1 MSTTT
6 YMPRADSLA
15 DKVCRF
21 FMRLPDEELMSREI
35 AEKWGLETKNV
46 GNHLARA
53 VEAEYLAMDGTIYS
67 AGPGI
72 ALFKAALAHQ
82 LPPAEGAPIE
92 EVGDGEPRPTG
103 FHGWLERRG
112 EPSAEGRPARRATAP
127 AAPATPPPT
136 KKRNGPFWIDPKTVQ
151 IDKGVPMAGR
161 SAAMDWTPLLD
172 AMEVGDSFLLPPA
185 AKSAI
190 SAAMKAYKDTTGKA
204 LAKRTVDGGVR
215 VWRVE

>member
-1 MSTTT
+1 MTVTT

-15 DKVCRF
+15 DKVCQF
-21 FMRLPDEELMSREI
+21 FMRLPDEELLTREV

-46 GNHLARA
+46 GNNLARA
-53 VEAEYLAMDGTIYS
+53 VEAEYLALDGTVYS

-82 LPPAEGAPIE
+82 QPA
-92 EVGDGEPRPTG
+92 GE
-103 FHGWLERRG
+103 
-112 EPSAEGRPARRATAP
+112 
-127 AAPATPPPT
+127 AAPGEASPPPT

-172 AMEVGDSFLLPPA
+172 ALEVGDSFLLPPA

-190 SAAMKAYKDTTGKA
+190 SAAMKAYKDATGKT